1 MDGFPVVL
9 VASERDLHAHRDGLV
24 YLENEAN
31 WFKNWFNFC
40 KKNKL

>member
-1 MDGFPVVL
+1 ML
-9 VASERDLHAHRDGLV
+9 MERDGLV
-24 YLENEAN
+24 YSENEAN